1 MSIPEVR
8 PATADDLAG
17 VVASSAALFAEDAGQ
32 RDRFRN
38 PDWPAAHGEK
48 WCAELLA
55 DPDAQVFV
63 AVADGEIVGHLVGIY
78 APPSA
83 MWLVARAELMSMFV
97 RETSRGRGVGG
108 RLVDAFAEWAKQ
120 RGAVRLHVTAYAA
133 RLRAR
138 FDSGGRPSAHT
149 QHGAVGVARAQTL
162 RSTWS
167 KYSRRLRGSLSVRGR
182 LGSWPV
188 TGW

>member
-8 PATADDLAG
+8 PATPDDLAG

-32 RDRFRN
+32 RDRYRN
-38 PDWPAAHGEK
+38 PGWPAAHGEK

-78 APPSA
+78 AAPSD

-97 RETSRGRGVGG
+97 RETLRGRGVGG
-108 RLVDAFAEWAKQ
+108 QLVDAFADWARL
-120 RGAVRLHVTAYAA
+120 RGAVRLHVTAYTANENA
-133 RLRAR
+133 LRLYRSRGFAPL
-138 FDSGGRPSAHT
+138 SI
-149 QHGAVGVARAQTL
+149 TL
-162 RSTWS
+162 TND
-167 KYSRRLRGSLSVRGR
+167 
-182 LGSWPV
+182 P
-188 TGW
+188 TA